1 MRCLQISLLKVW
13 TEICLKKPRV
23 AVTLLSRSFVYVEAV
38 FSLTVS
44 PFAEEFLQLT
54 LILIPMFHRADISFI
69 FASPLNIGH
78 HYI

>member
-13 TEICLKKPRV
+13 TEICLKKPRI

-69 FASPLNIGH
+69 FASPINIGH